1 MHPTGATALTALSA
15 PHREQECAVFD
26 PGHNVLEI
34 GGKRSEVT
42 PHHLDSVVVERDLD
56 CHLQDVQSDRS
67 RRLVF
72 RKVPALRQSDEYYS
86 QSGAIDDR
94 GRSVETCASG

>member
-1 MHPTGATALTALSA
+1 LAPSA

-26 PGHNVLEI
+26 PGHHVLEI

-42 PHHLDSVVVERDLD
+42 SHHLDGAVLERDLD
-56 CHLQDVQSDRS
+56 CPLQDAQRDRS

-94 GRSVETCASG
+94 GRSMIVALV